1 MDINTIQQ
9 MISSLGFPVC
19 MVVYFIWDKYKTMQP
34 MIDAVQNNTLVLNRL
49 LTKIDHE
56 ELLGGGKDEK

>member
-1 MDINTIQQ
+1 MDIITIQQ
-9 MISSLGFPVC
+9 MISSLGFPVS

-34 MIDAVQNNTLVLNRL
+34 MIEAVQNNTLVLNRL